1 VTVEAST
8 LAVVVAEDVV
18 DELFDEP
25 HEASNIA
32 LTIKKLRMNQVT
44 FLFIAASTLICLEI
58 YFSHIIDD
66 TLS

>member
-32 LTIKKLRMNQVT
+32 LITNKLSTNQIT
-44 FLFIAASTLICLEI
+44 FLFIAASTLICLKKI
-58 YFSHIIDD
+58 SHVIDD